1 MLPLL
6 LLLVVILPRAASA
19 QAPMQISGQ
28 VVRIG
33 RDTAP
38 AGGGWV
44 VLHRVGRDQQGPLD
58 SMRAGTDGRFAFR
71 YAADT
76 TALHI
81 ITAAHA
87 GIQYFSP
94 PLSTNPAVPNP
105 LLTLTVHDT
114 SSSAPVEITSRFI
127 VVSAPEADGF
137 RTVVELL
144 TFTNRSTFTRVGPD
158 SLTPS
163 WSFGL
168 PGSADRFVAEPGEL
182 SHEAVVLDTDSVS
195 IFAPLA
201 PGDRQLTLRY
211 ALPRTEGTVVW
222 PFRQG
227 AAGVELLLEED
238 DATVLAPSL
247 EQADSTVIDGR
258 NFRRWAGVMAVGD
271 SILLELPAPLQ
282 VGSGVLRILVG
293 LTALAMLWGL
303 WRAFRSRAQMQV
315 LTSEGPEALID
326 RIARLDQQHR
336 DTARGAPADEAY
348 QKQRAQ
354 LKAALARLLA
364 ERRPHR

>member
-1 MLPLL
+1 
-6 LLLVVILPRAASA
+6 
-19 QAPMQISGQ
+19 MQISGQ

-38 AGGGWV
+38 ARGSWV
-44 VLHRVGRDQQGPLD
+44 VLHRVGRELQGPLD
-58 SMRAGTDGRFAFR
+58 SMQAGNDGGFAFS
-71 YAADT
+71 YPADT

-81 ITAAHA
+81 ITAEHA

-94 PLSTNPAVPNP
+94 PLSTNPAMPNP
-105 LLTLTVHDT
+105 PLTLAVHDT

-144 TFTNRSTFTRVGPD
+144 TFTNQSTLTRVGPD
-158 SLTPS
+158 SLTPA
-163 WSFGL
+163 WSFGV
-168 PGSADRFVAEPGEL
+168 PGSANRFVAEPGEL
-182 SHEAVVLDTDSVS
+182 SHEAIVLDTARVS

-227 AAGVELLLEED
+227 AAGVELLVEERAATVSAASLEE
-238 DATVLAPSL
+238 
-247 EQADSTVIDGR
+247 ADSTVIDGR
-258 NFRRWAGVMAVGD
+258 NFRRWAGAVAAGD
-271 SILLELPAPLQ
+271 SILLKVPAPLQ
-282 VGSGVLRILVG
+282 VGSGVLQVLIG
-293 LTALAMLWGL
+293 LIALAMLWGL
-303 WRAFRSRAQMQV
+303 WRAFRSRGQMQA
-315 LTSEGPEALID
+315 LTGEGPEALID
-326 RIARLDQQHR
+326 RIARLDQAHR
-336 DTARGAPADEAY
+336 DTPPGSPAADAY
-348 QKQRAQ
+348 QQERAQ

-364 ERRPHR
+364 ERRPRR